1 MIQGLNATTELPG
14 ADRRIAWI
22 LSRALT
28 RENTFEIA
36 ENIPESKRKSAL
48 ALLVRKWSPFGSC
61 QFAAHWVGHRVTVY
75 AWDET
80 RVSEAIA
87 AAGLAPSR
95 VTVWPETFFRAPV
108 ADGVRLAT
116 MTDGFE
122 GQVWR
127 GGLLAAT
134 RWWPAL
140 PAAREWITFLR
151 ASGVDVSQ
159 SPPAAPV
166 PVVSDILPTSWTVA
180 NAPIT
185 DLWGLVQNEQVA
197 AIAAAI
203 VAAPFLYFLAEAA
216 VLSVGTLRA
225 ENALAG
231 MNASSQAIRAER
243 TNAIGNL
250 ESIESYLSL
259 ERLPPQFE
267 LFSAAGNLLRDSKA
281 TLSDWNYDSG
291 QLEVVLQA
299 DHPLEAATFIQM
311 FEQDSH
317 FSEVTGTVGNQER
330 ELRLKMRVD
339 PQGWSA

>member
-1 MIQGLNATTELPG
+1 MIQGLSTTTELPG
-14 ADRRIAWI
+14 TDRRVAWI

-36 ENIPESKRKSAL
+36 ESIPKSKRKSAL
-48 ALLVRKWSPFGSC
+48 TLLVRKWSPFASS

-75 AWDET
+75 AWDEAQ
-80 RVSEAIA
+80 VAAAIT
-87 AAGLAPSR
+87 AAGLSHSR
-95 VTVWPETFFRAPV
+95 VTVWPETFFRAPL

-116 MTDGFE
+116 MVDGFE

-127 GGLLAAT
+127 GGLLVAT
-134 RWWPAL
+134 RWWPTI
-140 PAAREWITFLR
+140 PMAREWITFLR
-151 ASGVDVSQ
+151 ASSVDVSQ
-159 SPPAAPV
+159 MALVAPTAV
-166 PVVSDILPTSWTVA
+166 TTDILPTSWTVA

-185 DLWGLVQNEQVA
+185 DLWGLLQNEQVA

-216 VLSVGTLRA
+216 ILSGGTIRA
-225 ENALAG
+225 EKVLAS

-243 TNAIGNL
+243 AGAIGNL
-250 ESIESYLSL
+250 DNIDAYLSL

-267 LFSAAGNLLRDSKA
+267 LFTAAGNLLRDSKA
-281 TLSDWNYDSG
+281 TLSEWNYDSG
-291 QLEVVLQA
+291 QLEIVLQA
-299 DHPLEAATFIQM
+299 DHALEAATFIQM

-339 PQGWSA
+339 PQEWSA